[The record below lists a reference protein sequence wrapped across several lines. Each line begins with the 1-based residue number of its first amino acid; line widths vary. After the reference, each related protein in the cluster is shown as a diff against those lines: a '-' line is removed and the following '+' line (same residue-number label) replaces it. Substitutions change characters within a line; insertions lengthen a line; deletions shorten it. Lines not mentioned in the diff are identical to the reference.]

1 MEKLDQVRWGII
13 GCGNVT
19 EVKSGPALSEV
30 PNSKLVAVMRRDRA
44 LAEDYAKRHQVPHWY
59 TSAKDL
65 INNPEVNAVYI
76 ATPPAFHKEY
86 ALLAAKAGKAV
97 YVEKPMAVNLAE
109 CMEMIDECKKLDV
122 PLYVAYYR
130 RALPKFLKIKE
141 LVEQGVIGKVRFV
154 SVTQYQPIEGAE
166 EIEKMP
172 WRLNKDIAGGGLF
185 YDLASHTLDYLDF
198 LLGPIKK
205 VKGFSTN
212 QGGAYEIE
220 DIASG
225 SFLFESGAHATGT
238 WCFSAYQREDRNE
251 IIGSMGKITFSTF
264 GQSPIQIFSKDGLE
278 EEIMIENPLHI
289 QRPLIETIVQEL
301 TGTGECPSTGKTAA
315 RTNYVLQKLSPKK

>member
-19 EVKSGPALSEV
+19 EVKSGPALSAV
-30 PNSKLVAVMRRDRA
+30 PNSQLTAVMRRDKK
-44 LAEDYAKRHQVPHWY
+44 LAEDYAKRHNVPKWY
-59 TSAKDL
+59 SEAEDL
-65 INNPEVNAVYI
+65 IHDPEVNAVYI

-86 ALLAAKAGKAV
+86 TIAAAKAGKAV
-97 YVEKPMAVNLAE
+97 YVEKPMAINLSE
-109 CMEMIDECKKLDV
+109 CMEMIDVCKKADV
-122 PLYVAYYR
+122 PLFVAYYR

-141 LVEQGVIGKVRFV
+141 LVNQGVIGEVRFV
-154 SVTQYQPIEGAE
+154 ATTQYQPLEVLE
-166 EIEKMP
+166 EDTKIP

-212 QGGAYEIE
+212 QGGAYEID

-225 SFLFESGAHATGT
+225 SYLFESGVHGIGT
-238 WCFSAYQREDRNE
+238 WCFSAFQREDRNE
-251 IIGSMGKITFSTF
+251 IIGSKGKICFSTF
-264 GQSPIQIFSKDGLE
+264 GQSPIEIYTADGKK
-278 EEIMIENPLHI
+278 EEIMLENPLHI
-289 QRPLIETIVQEL
+289 QQPLIETIVDEL
-301 TGTGECPSTGKTAA
+301 RGTGKCPSKGKTAA
-315 RTNYVLQKLSPKK
+315 RTNYVLEKLSK